1 MESAYELVPRKRP
14 FTSGIEAVKDVLAF
28 AFFRRDWVGVQCTAC
43 DAYALQ
49 AYIGYKIEKNALDGC
64 PGIEKEGRFQR
75 RKAMGRYRL

>member
-14 FTSGIEAVKDVLAF
+14 FTSGSEGDVVACTFL
-28 AFFRRDWVGVQCTAC
+28 FFVE
-43 DAYALQ
+43 
-49 AYIGYKIEKNALDGC
+49 IGLVFIVLRYKIEKNALDGC